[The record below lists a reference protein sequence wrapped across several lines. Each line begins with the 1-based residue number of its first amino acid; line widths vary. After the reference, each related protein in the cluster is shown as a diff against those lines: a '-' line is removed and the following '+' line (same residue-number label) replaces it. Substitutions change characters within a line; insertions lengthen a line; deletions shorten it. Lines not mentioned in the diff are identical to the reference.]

1 MDWFESDYYH
11 ILYKNR
17 DSREAE
23 ILINNILDI
32 IKLKKGSKVLDL
44 ACGNGRHSKYL
55 EKLGYKVIGID
66 NSVNNIIKA
75 KLNENKNLR
84 FYNKEMTEYFGNEF
98 DAVFN
103 LFTSFG
109 YKDEHHNI
117 KTIKNIRDHL
127 KINGFA
133 VIDYLNSMFIEKNLV
148 KKETK
153 LVNGINFHIER
164 HTDINFIYKRIS
176 FYDKKDYVFNEKV
189 MKLKQNDFENYFKK
203 NNLTLI
209 KSFGDYNLNEFDI
222 NKSERLIMIIK
233 KSQP

>member
-17 DSREAE
+17 DSKEAE

-32 IKLKKGSKVLDL
+32 IQLKKGSKVLDL

-109 YKDEHHNI
+109 YEDEHHNI

-153 LVNGINFHIER
+153 LINGINFHIER
-164 HTDINFIYKRIS
+164 HTDINFIYKKIS
-176 FYDKKDYVFNEKV
+176 FHDNEDYVFNEKV

-233 KSQP
+233 KPQP

>member
-109 YKDEHHNI
+109 YEDEHHNI

-153 LVNGINFHIER
+153 VINGINFHIER
-164 HTDINFIYKRIS
+164 YTDINFIYKKIS
-176 FYDKKDYVFNEKV
+176 FHDKKDYVFNEKV

-209 KSFGDYNLNEFDI
+209 KSFGDYNLNDFDI
-222 NKSERLIMIIK
+222 KKSERLIMIIK

>member
-98 DAVFN
+98 DVVFN

-109 YKDEHHNI
+109 YEDEHHNI

-153 LVNGINFHIER
+153 LINGINFHIER
-164 HTDINFIYKRIS
+164 HTDINFIYKKIS
-176 FYDKKDYVFNEKV
+176 FHDKKDYVFNEKV